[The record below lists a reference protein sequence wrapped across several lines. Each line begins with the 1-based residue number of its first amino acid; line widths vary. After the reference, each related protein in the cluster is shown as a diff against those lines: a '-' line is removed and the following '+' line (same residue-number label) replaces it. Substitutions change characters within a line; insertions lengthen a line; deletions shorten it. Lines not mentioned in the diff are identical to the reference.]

1 MTRVRPMRA
10 RLAGDGGYV
19 LPAAV
24 AVLAICL
31 LLLAAAATRSISAN
45 DTSRRAVMSE
55 RALQAADSGL
65 RVAQLRQNG
74 LGLDLRAL
82 LNLSKQCIV
91 RVGSVLGVV
100 DLSALGVGATW
111 CGAMTEDLGNNTSY
125 TYYASGVVDTSHL
138 VPSTRV
144 NNLTLTDVLGRTIVS
159 IGTACLPSTSPCV
172 PGAAG
177 SVSRR
182 VRFDLKTPTV
192 SIGFTSVQL
201 ILGLTTTLTSSLQ
214 LYTPVKGTYRE
225 CSPAYPSS
233 FSAQSP
239 DC

>member
-1 MTRVRPMRA
+1 VTRVRRMRA
-10 RLAGDGGYV
+10 RLGGERGYV
-19 LPAAV
+19 VPAAV

-74 LGLDLRAL
+74 LGLDLRAV
-82 LNLSKQCIV
+82 LNLSQQCIV
-91 RVGSVLGVV
+91 RVGSILGVA
-100 DLSALGVGATW
+100 DLSALGLGATW

-125 TYYASGVVDTSHL
+125 TYYASGVVDTSHV
-138 VPSTRV
+138 VPSSKV

-182 VRFDLKTPTV
+182 VRVDLKTPTV
-192 SIGFTSVQL
+192 SIGFSTIV
-201 ILGLTTTLTSSLQ
+201 LGLTTTLTSSLQ